1 MQIFIENMNGNSL
14 WVAIKANQNNLYMK
28 ESRGSH
34 GSSSRIT
41 NDEREVSGEQA
52 GFSGSG
58 NAIHKTHIVS
68 AD

>member
-1 MQIFIENMNGNSL
+1 MQILIEKMNGNSL

-34 GSSSRIT
+34 GSLSRIM
-41 NDEREVSGEQA
+41 NDEREVFGEQA

-58 NAIHKTHIVS
+58 NAVHKTRIISVV
-68 AD
+68 